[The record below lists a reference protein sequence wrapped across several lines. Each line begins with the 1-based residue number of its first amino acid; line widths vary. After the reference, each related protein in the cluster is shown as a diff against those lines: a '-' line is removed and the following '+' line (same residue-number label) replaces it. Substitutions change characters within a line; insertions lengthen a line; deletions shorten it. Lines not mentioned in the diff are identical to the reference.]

1 MRHVAPSA
9 CLVPTF
15 LIPPSIV
22 QRLFFEKP
30 PLNRQMEPH
39 SKTTYA
45 VSLLWR
51 NAPLQNAADIHWR
64 TSVLSGKIG
73 VQHKFKTP
81 AAEVRLYSHHMARIR
96 NSTLRL
102 RARPSS
108 VSLVA
113 TGMLFPYPLY
123 FKRLMS
129 IPFDTRKSTTA
140 LARFSDRRWL

>member
-30 PLNRQMEPH
+30 PLNRQMA
-39 SKTTYA
+39 TAQQDNVRGLITMA
-45 VSLLWR
+45 
-51 NAPLQNAADIHWR
+51 QCTAAKCGRH
-64 TSVLSGKIG
+64 TLENIG
-73 VQHKFKTP
+73 AFWKDWGTAQFKTP